1 MITLS
6 KDGFNLT
13 VNGISTWVPSKDNA
27 PNLDNLSKSVKVDYE
42 NALNTWLK
50 AGNVIPQPVPLAITR
65 EIDAR
70 RLRLALNQMELLSTV
85 EAAIDRS
92 DKATQIEWEYADR
105 VKEDYPLV
113 QSLIAVLKLT
123 PEQVDRV
130 FEIGLGFI

>member
-1 MITLS
+1 MIKINTLGS
-6 KDGFNLT
+6 NT
-13 VNGISTWVPSKDNA
+13 VVDFILGVPSLNQFKEPTRSILQKAFDVGSYEVLPDVEPA
-27 PNLDNLSKSVKVDYE
+27 P
-42 NALNTWLK
+42 
-50 AGNVIPQPVPLAITR
+50 IPVTVR

-70 RLRLALNQMELLSTV
+70 RLRLALNQMELLTTV

-113 QSLIAVLKLT
+113 QSLIAILKLT

>member
-42 NALNTWLK
+42 NALNIWLK
-50 AGNVIPQPVPLAITR
+50 AGNVIPQPVPLAIIR

-70 RLRLALNQMELLSTV
+70 RLRLALNEMELLSTV
-85 EAAIDRS
+85 ESAIDRS

-113 QSLIAVLKLT
+113 QSLIAVLRLT